1 MLYRVEFD
9 HYDPVVGKLQR
20 DFVDVP
26 GETGDEAAHRGRIA
40 AASKRPGVPIRV
52 VAVAP
57 AEVQPEPEPEAPAE
71 PVVEPDAERA
81 ALLAE
86 AEARG
91 VHVDKR
97 WGVARLREALA

>member
-1 MLYRVEFD
+1 MLYRVDFD
-9 HYDPVVGKLQR
+9 HFSPGAGRLER
-20 DFVDVP
+20 DFVDVEA
-26 GETGDEAAHRGRIA
+26 ETGDEAADRGRVA
-40 AASKRPGVPIRV
+40 AAAKRPGVPLRV
-52 VAVAP
+52 IGIAP
-57 AEVQPEPEPEAPAE
+57 ADVQPEPEAPAPE
-71 PVVEPDAERA
+71 PMDPDAERV